1 MVAVAIALATVAP
14 PLGAQSGPDPTRAL
28 AIIVNRANPVERLS
42 SADLRR
48 AFLLQRQRWPDGRKV
63 TVVLREEGQAER
75 TEALALICGMG
86 EAEYARYVRQEIFR
100 GNVNP
105 PRTVRSAENMRLFV
119 FNAPGAIG
127 YVHADE
133 IDSTVRVVR
142 VDGRLPG
149 DVGYPL
155 VVGRPSRARRGDWL
169 FPRVFGL
176 QRPGS
181 ERP

>member
-1 MVAVAIALATVAP
+1 MAVAIALANVAP
-14 PLGAQSGPDPTRAL
+14 PVGAQSAPDPTRAL

-42 SADLRR
+42 SVDVRR

-75 TEALALICGMG
+75 TEALTLICGMG

-105 PRTVRSAENMRLFV
+105 PRTVRSTENMRLFV

-133 IDSTVRVVR
+133 INSTVRVVR

-155 VVGRPSRARRGDWL
+155 VVGRPSRARGGDWL

-181 ERP
+181 GRP